1 MVLIMSPMN
10 IVQFQR
16 VRAAFLDR
24 AKRVSQP
31 SLSTVRD
38 DEVLVEVKK
47 TGRLSSRSC
56 PR

>member
-24 AKRVSQP
+24 AKRVTQP